1 MNDAIKQVENE
12 KSITKKKS
20 INEDIQIEERNKKRK
35 KPEKDK
41 ELKEKKFL
49 DCLNL
54 KSPFWNWFKVKKK
67 KLEIL
72 ICINNKKYYNNYQ

>member
-20 INEDIQIEERNKKRK
+20 INEGIQIGERNKNRK

-41 ELKEKKFL
+41 ELNEKKFL

-54 KSPFWNWFKVKKK
+54 KSPF
-67 KLEIL
+67 
-72 ICINNKKYYNNYQ
+72 